1 MNKQMVKRVAED
13 NSKGAKKV
21 VEMEIIK
28 MDKGIVKE
36 VDRSKTRV
44 VGKMAEMVNKIH
56 RKEVAANKVV
66 ETDDK
71 KIGKLDVKE
80 IMPRANREI
89 ARMNDRVVVSR
100 TKLESNK
107 AAKMDVR
114 RITKKQ
120 RKEVNQSNKVQI
132 KDVKKVA
139 NRSKTVR
146 MDAMKTVRGLA
157 RGTHRKDSKETVKM
171 DERVAV
177 RMKGRQGIKRD
188 SNEIVKMV
196 DREVTRNGKEV
207 DRIRKVV
214 VRTKT
219 K

>member
-13 NSKGAKKV
+13 NSKV

-56 RKEVAANKVV
+56 RKEVAVNKVAK
-66 ETDDK
+66 TDGK

-100 TKLESNK
+100 AKLESNK

>member
-146 MDAMKTVRGLA
+146 MDEMKTVRGLA
-157 RGTHRKDSKETVKM
+157 RGTHRKGNKETVKM

-196 DREVTRNGKEV
+196 DREVTRNDKEV

>member
-56 RKEVAANKVV
+56 RKEVAVNKVV
-66 ETDDK
+66 KTDDK
-71 KIGKLDVKE
+71 KIGKQDVKE

-107 AAKMDVR
+107 AARMDVR
-114 RITKKQ
+114 RIKKQ
-120 RKEVNQSNKVQI
+120 RKEVNQSNKMQI
-132 KDVKKVA
+132 KDAKKVA

-146 MDAMKTVRGLA
+146 MDEMKTVRGLA
-157 RGTHRKDSKETVKM
+157 RGTHRKGNKETVKM

-196 DREVTRNGKEV
+196 DREVTRNDKEV

>member
-66 ETDDK
+66 KTDDK

-107 AAKMDVR
+107 AARMDAR
-114 RITKKQ
+114 RIKKQ

-157 RGTHRKDSKETVKM
+157 RGTHRKGNKETVRM